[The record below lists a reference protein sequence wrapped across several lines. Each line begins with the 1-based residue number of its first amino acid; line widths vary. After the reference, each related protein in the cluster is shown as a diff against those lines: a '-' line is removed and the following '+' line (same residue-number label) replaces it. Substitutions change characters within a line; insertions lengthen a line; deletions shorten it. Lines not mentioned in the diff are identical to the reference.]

1 MRCLP
6 RVRWSCVLFSRKP
19 AGLRAA
25 GIAAQQP
32 SASPARTPAALR
44 LIDSGFM
51 TQCSS
56 VAVLIVAMCL
66 ASEIASAAEVKLLF
80 PQGRTSFQTNEWID
94 VSVVRSSPQPLAES
108 KIVLTLSGLDGSRMS
123 ATFPARAV
131 SLTGGDARATEH
143 LHLNGRLIRP
153 GKYTVDVTADGAS
166 ANAEIEICSH
176 VRNTDFR
183 LVNWSHVTGANR
195 LLQGAGSFGFNL
207 VYGVNNADPDGSFIR
222 GGVDYMANCT
232 MSGGHQMDLRNE
244 CDWSD
249 PFVTR
254 GGTMR
259 VVRRAMIDRGSPNVA
274 GVHFYDEPGL
284 TWDKHPV
291 TGEFGPHGVAAQMRA
306 YHAAFGKNPISYHEV
321 DPKNPDHVARWQHF
335 ARWKL
340 GFMDAAWR
348 ESQFGVSFVRP
359 DFLSL
364 TQSQY
369 GWTAFTDGYY
379 FTVAR
384 SLPITSGHGG
394 YHDFGP
400 GFFNPSYFL
409 EMSRARDHH
418 KPCWYLPCWY
428 GNTTADEF
436 RLEQYLSFQTGLHG
450 MISPPDVEPSTNPS
464 ARQGIVESNIV
475 MAKLGPVFV
484 NSPPTKAP
492 VALLYSLSQCL
503 HTQTLDRTKNYAHEI
518 PHGQNL
524 PLAYLA
530 IKLNQQP
537 VTAIVDED
545 ILDGTLAADHR
556 AVVLTSIN
564 HVDPAVVRG
573 LESFAAGGGLV
584 LLTAD
589 SSIAIKGAVKL
600 PVAPA
605 MPDRAKIDEIMA
617 AKKYDQ
623 LGPFTTVGKFVAG
636 ATPLAKAI
644 RGELDKKQIKPVFEC
659 DIPTIIATRHVVG
672 DVEYTFAVNA
682 TPDESAKDE
691 KGNPRKNAMAVAT
704 ATISF
709 PDDGRSVYDAVRGGD
724 VTWLQKRDGKLTG
737 STRFGPGQMRVF
749 ARPAV
754 DIASVSVSTPV
765 VVRQFAVADNPLHVD
780 LAATVIREHHEVM
793 ASSVPLSVRVI
804 DPLGQVRH
812 EFQTATKQ
820 AQWARSLPLAA
831 NDPAGDWSVVVRET
845 LANVPRSEAV
855 TTFKFAPPTQANGWA
870 GSTLRAVS
878 AMNDRENIFRFARLH
893 HEVTVVA
900 GSSPFHAAAVQRLA
914 KNLEPWGIRC
924 KTMDIAEASKPRTLS
939 DDEARTWV
947 GLSYAGKG
955 QIKPGAGNPLVLA
968 GFAVPGPVILLGNP
982 TDNAII
988 KFLLD
993 EKFLAYKPD
1002 AATFPGPGRGYLAWQ
1017 RDGVGRGQE
1026 SIALI
1031 AYDEA
1036 GINEAVGSLYEAV
1049 AGIEP
1054 LTKWN
1059 PPEAVSISPAQRSLS
1074 PQPAAVA
1081 WTAALP
1087 ADRVLSLRVDGQQIV
1102 AVTHDGSVTTLDAA
1116 GKVVSQRAATP
1127 EELQQARNPPALPVD
1142 ATLAKTHGRPDRLFK
1157 LASPSNDRI
1166 AVAYWGGT
1174 LRIAQPDG
1182 KVLTEQQ
1189 LPQDV
1194 TVLTWHGDDLLV
1206 GLADGRVM
1214 ALPAK

>member
-6 RVRWSCVLFSRKP
+6 C
-19 AGLRAA
+19 LRR
-25 GIAAQQP
+25 
-32 SASPARTPAALR
+32 SL
-44 LIDSGFM
+44 
-51 TQCSS
+51 SS
-56 VAVLIVAMCL
+56 VAVLLVATCL
-66 ASEIASAAEVKLLF
+66 AGEAASAAEVKLLF
-80 PQGRTSFQTNEWID
+80 PQGRTAFQTNEWID
-94 VSVVRSSPQPLAES
+94 VSVARSSPQPLAES
-108 KIVLTLSGLDGSRMS
+108 KIVLTLNGLDGSRMS

-131 SLTGGDARATEH
+131 SMVANEARAVEH

-166 ANAEIEICSH
+166 ANAEIEIFTH
-176 VRNTDFR
+176 VRHTDFR

-259 VVRRAMIDRGSPNVA
+259 VVRRAMIDRGSPNVP

-306 YHAAFGKNPISYHEV
+306 YRAAFGRDPISYHEV

-450 MISPPDVEPSTNPS
+450 MISPPDLEPSTNPS
-464 ARQGIVESNIV
+464 ARQGIVESNIL
-475 MAKLGPVFV
+475 MGKLGPVFV

-503 HTQTLDRTKNYAHEI
+503 QTQTLDRTKNYAHEI

-564 HVDPAVVRG
+564 HLDPAVVRG

-589 SSIAIKGAVKL
+589 SSVAIKGAVKL
-600 PVAPA
+600 PVTPA
-605 MPDRAKIDEIMA
+605 TVSQREFDEIMA
-617 AKKYDQ
+617 AWKYDKLLSVQ
-623 LGPFTTVGKFVAG
+623 TVGQFIAR

-644 RGELDKKQIKPVFEC
+644 RAELDKAGIKPVFEC
-659 DIPTIIATRHVVG
+659 DVPTIIATRHVTG
-672 DVEYTFAVNA
+672 DVEYIFAVNA
-682 TPDESAKDE
+682 THDDNAKDE
-691 KGNPRKNAMAVAT
+691 KGNAKKNAPTVAT
-704 ATISF
+704 ATITLQN
-709 PDDGRSVYDAVRGGD
+709 DGLAVYEAAQGTKAYDPLWNERLREIGIPLIFESKGD
-724 VTWLQKRDGKLTG
+724 KLVGKL
-737 STRFGPGQMRVF
+737 RFGPGQMRVF
-749 ARPAV
+749 VRAPLFGGAKV
-754 DIASVSVSTPV
+754 APPK
-765 VVRQFAVADNPLHVD
+765 VVRQFSVD
-780 LAATVIREHHEVM
+780 DDPMSVEIAA
-793 ASSVPLSVRVI
+793 SVVNGLVQPILGSIPVRIMVR
-804 DPLGQVRH
+804 DPLG
-812 EFQTATKQ
+812 EFRYWVTRATKQ
-820 AQWARSLPLAA
+820 GQVTLRVPLAINDPPGEWTVWARECVTEGP
-831 NDPAGDWSVVVRET
+831 GGGG
-845 LANVPRSEAV
+845 RS
-855 TTFKFAPPTQANGWA
+855 FDFAPPLHATSWA
-870 GSTLRAVS
+870 GSTPRAVS
-878 AMNDRENIFRFARLH
+878 AVNDRENIFRFARLH

-924 KTMDIAEASKPRTLS
+924 KVLDIAEASKPRTLS

-955 QIKPGAGNPLVLA
+955 NIKPGGGNPPVLA
-968 GFAVPGPVILLGNP
+968 GFAVQGPVILLGNP
-982 TDNAII
+982 ADNAII

-993 EKFLAYKPD
+993 EKFLPYKPD
-1002 AATFPGPGRGYLAWQ
+1002 PATFPGPGRGYLAWQ

-1031 AYDEA
+1031 AYDET

-1059 PPEAVSISPAQRSLS
+1059 PPEAVSITPAQRSLS
-1074 PQPAAVA
+1074 PKPAAVA

-1087 ADRVLSLRVDGQQIV
+1087 TDRVLSLRVDGQQIV
-1102 AVTHDGSVTTLDAA
+1102 AVSHDGSVTTLDVA

-1127 EELQQARNPPALPVD
+1127 EELQQARNPAARSVD
-1142 ATLAKTHGRPDRLFK
+1142 AALAKTHGRPDRLFK
-1157 LASPSNDRI
+1157 LASPSNDRV

-1194 TVLTWHGDDLLV
+1194 TVLTWRGDDLLV
-1206 GLADGRVM
+1206 GLADGRVL
-1214 ALPAK
+1214 ALHAK

>member
-1 MRCLP
+1 MPVLSLP
-6 RVRWSCVLFSRKP
+6 CRLSFVVV
-19 AGLRAA
+19 
-25 GIAAQQP
+25 IAL
-32 SASPARTPAALR
+32 AALA
-44 LIDSGFM
+44 SGRRDAF
-51 TQCSS
+51 
-56 VAVLIVAMCL
+56 
-66 ASEIASAAEVKLLF
+66 AADVKLLF
-80 PQGRTSFQTNEWID
+80 PQGRTAFRTNEWID

-108 KIVLTLSGLDGSRMS
+108 KIVLTLNGLDGSQLS
-123 ATFPARAV
+123 ATFPASAV
-131 SLTGGDARATEH
+131 KVTGGDARATEH

-153 GKYTVDVTADGAS
+153 GKYMVDVTADGAS
-166 ANAEIEICSH
+166 ASAEIEIFSH
-176 VRNTDFR
+176 IRQTDFR
-183 LVNWSHVTGANR
+183 LVNWSHVAGENR

-207 VYGVNNADPDGSFIR
+207 VYGANNADPDGSFIR

-259 VVRRAMIDRGSPNVA
+259 VVRRAMIDRGSPNVP

-291 TGEFGPHGVAAQMRA
+291 TGDFGPHGVAAQMRA
-306 YHAAFGKNPISYHEV
+306 YRAAFGHDPISYHEV

-348 ESQFGVSFVRP
+348 ESQFGVSYVRP

-400 GFFNPSYFL
+400 GFFNPSLFL

-436 RLEQYLSFQTGLHG
+436 RLEQYLSFQTGVHG
-450 MISPPDVEPSTNPS
+450 MISPPDLEPSTNAS

-564 HVDPAVVRG
+564 HLDPAVVRG

-589 SSIAIKGAVKL
+589 SSVAIKGAVKL
-600 PVAPA
+600 SVAPA
-605 MPDRAKIDEIMA
+605 MPDQAKINELLA
-617 AKKYDQ
+617 ARKYDQ
-623 LGPFTTVGKFVAG
+623 LGPFQTVGKFVAG

-644 RGELDKKQIKPVFEC
+644 RGELDKAGIRPVFEC
-659 DIPTIIATRHVVG
+659 DVPTIIASRHVTG
-672 DVEYTFAVNA
+672 DVEYIFAVNA
-682 TPDESAKDE
+682 TPDATAVDE
-691 KGNPRKNAMAVAT
+691 KGSPRKNAMAGAA

-709 PDDGRSVYDAVRGGD
+709 SDDDRLVYDAVRGGE
-724 VTWLQKRDGKLTG
+724 VTGLQKQAGKLTG
-737 STRFGPGQMRVF
+737 TIRFGPGQMRVF
-749 ARPAV
+749 ARPTV
-754 DIASVSVSTPV
+754 DISSVRISTPV
-765 VVRQFAVADNPLHVD
+765 VVRQLAVTDDPLHVD
-780 LAATVIREHHEVM
+780 VAATVIREHHEVL
-793 ASSVPLSVRVI
+793 AGSVPLTVMVV

-812 EFQTATKQ
+812 EFQTASKQ
-820 AQWARSLPLAA
+820 GQWRTSLPLAI
-831 NDPAGDWSVVVRET
+831 NDPAGDWSLVVRET

-855 TTFKFAPPTQANGWA
+855 AKFKFAPPSQANGWV
-870 GSTLRAVS
+870 GSTPRAVS
-878 AMNDRENIFRFARLH
+878 AVNDRENIFRFARLH
-893 HEVTVVA
+893 HDATVVA
-900 GSSPFHAAAVQRLA
+900 GASPFHAAAVQRLT
-914 KNLEPWGIRC
+914 KMLEPWGIRC
-924 KTMDIAEASKPRTLS
+924 KTMDIAEASKPRTLT

-947 GLSYAGKG
+947 GLAYAGKG
-955 QIKPGAGNPLVLA
+955 SIKPGAGNPPVLA

-982 TDNAII
+982 VDNAII

-993 EKFLAYKPD
+993 EKFLPYKPD

-1059 PPEAVSISPAQRSLS
+1059 PPEAVSITPASRSLS
-1074 PQPAAVA
+1074 PKPAAVVWA
-1081 WTAALP
+1081 AALP
-1087 ADRVLSLRVDGQQIV
+1087 ADRILSLRVDGQQIV
-1102 AVTHDGSVTTLDAA
+1102 ALSHDGSVTTLDAA

-1127 EELQQARNPPALPVD
+1127 DELRQARSSPALPVD
-1142 ATLAKTHGRPDRLFK
+1142 ASLAKTHGRPDRMFK
-1157 LASPSNDRI
+1157 LASPSNDRV

-1194 TVLTWHGDDLLV
+1194 TMLTWHGDDLIA
-1206 GLADGRVM
+1206 GLADGRVL
-1214 ALPAK
+1214 ALRVK